1 MKNFSNNIVR
11 SVKITGTGSYAP
23 ERIVKNQEL
32 AERLTTTDE
41 WIFDNLGIRE
51 RHIAADTEFTSDLA
65 FEAAKKALENA
76 SLNAKDIDLI
86 ILATATPDR
95 LAPSTACIVQ
105 EKLGAVNAAAF
116 DVNAVCSG
124 FLYAFAIGSQFIAA
138 GMYQNVMIIG
148 ADTFSKITN
157 WEDRSCVF
165 FGDGAGAVVIGSSVD
180 GWISC
185 ENNANGKDTGMTG
198 FQLPIGGPFVMKGKE
213 VWNQAIKVLPQ
224 SIKNILKISNT
235 NINDV
240 DMIVPHQPSINI
252 LKIIANELGFPMSK
266 VKTVMDK
273 YANIAGASIPIALDD
288 AVKNGEI
295 KKGDTIILTAVGSG
309 WTWGS
314 TILKWVK

>member
-1 MKNFSNNIVR
+1 MKYNNVGILGVG
-11 SVKITGTGSYAP
+11 SCLPSKTVTNQDIEKYVNTSHTWITT
-23 ERIVKNQEL
+23 K
-32 AERLTTTDE
+32 
-41 WIFDNLGIRE
+41 LGINE
-51 RHIAADTEFTSDLA
+51 RRVVENELPSDIGYNSALL
-65 FEAAKKALENA
+65 ALESANL
-76 SLNAKDIDLI
+76 SINDIDLI
-86 ILATATPDR
+86 IVATSSPEQIS
-95 LAPSTACIVQ
+95 PSTACIIHNKFSI
-105 EKLGAVNAAAF
+105 EKNIPAF
-116 DVNAVCSG
+116 DINAVCSG
-124 FLYAFAIGSQFIAA
+124 FVYAINLVSPLISFGVYKNVLIIATET
-138 GMYQNVMIIG
+138 Y
-148 ADTFSKITN
+148 SKITN
-157 WEDRSCVF
+157 WNDQHCVF